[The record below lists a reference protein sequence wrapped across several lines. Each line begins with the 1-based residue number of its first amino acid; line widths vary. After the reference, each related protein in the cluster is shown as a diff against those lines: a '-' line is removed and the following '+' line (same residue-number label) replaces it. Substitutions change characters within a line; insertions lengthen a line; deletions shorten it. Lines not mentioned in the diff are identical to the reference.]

1 MTAFAAPVFWGSV
14 ALVAYAY
21 AGYPLLVWALG
32 RLSGRPSRTG
42 PVTPRVTVVIAAHN
56 EAARIGAK
64 LENCLT
70 LDYPP
75 GLLNV
80 IAVSDGSTDRTAA
93 VVRGYAE
100 RFPGRVDLIET
111 AERRGKASAL
121 NAAAAQATGDLLLL
135 GDVRQRFDPGVA
147 RALARNFLDRDVGA
161 VSGELILLGPGQDEL
176 HTGLGMYWR
185 YEKFVRQAESRRGSS
200 MGYTGAVSAVRRE
213 LFTPLSP
220 DTLVDDLV
228 VALRVIGRGYRVL
241 FEPAAR
247 AYDRV
252 SREPGREFARKVRT
266 LAGTLQ
272 TGLESRR
279 LVGPLPAGAWWQFF
293 SHKLLRLMVPFLLV
307 AAWVSSALVVD
318 PFYRAAWIAQT
329 AGYGLG
335 VLALLFP
342 ALVGRSRLGSLASTF
357 LMLNT
362 AAAVGVFSYLG
373 GRRLELWKAPAS
385 GPTPASDGRVIS

>member
-1 MTAFAAPVFWGSV
+1 MTLAAPVFWGSA
-14 ALVAYAY
+14 ALVGYAY
-21 AGYPLLVWALG
+21 VGYPLLAWMLG
-32 RLSGRPSRTG
+32 RFSGRPSSAG
-42 PVTPRVTVVIAAHN
+42 ASTPSITVVIAAHN
-56 EAARIGAK
+56 EEARIGTK
-64 LENCLT
+64 LENCLD
-70 LDYPP
+70 LDYPA

-80 IAVSDGSTDRTAA
+80 LVVSDGSTDRTAA
-93 VVRGYAE
+93 VVSGYAE
-100 RFPGRVDLIET
+100 RFPGRVDLIEV

-121 NAAAAQATGDLLLL
+121 NAAAAQATGELLLL
-135 GDVRQRFDPGVA
+135 ADVRQRFDRGVA
-147 RALARNFLDRDVGA
+147 LSLARHFHDPKVGA

-185 YEKFVRQAESRRGSS
+185 YEKFLRRAESRWGSS
-200 MGYTGAVSAVRRE
+200 MGYTGAVSAVRRG

-228 VALRVIGRGYRVL
+228 VALRVIARGYRVL
-241 FEPAAR
+241 FDPAAK
-247 AYDRV
+247 AYDTI
-252 SREPGREFARKVRT
+252 SREPGREFGRKVRT

-272 TGLESRR
+272 TGLESGR
-279 LVGPLPAGAWWQFF
+279 LVGRLSAGIWLQLL

-307 AAWVSSALVVD
+307 AAWVSSALAD
-318 PFYRAAWIAQT
+318 EPFYRAAWMAQT

-342 ALVGRSRLGSLASTF
+342 AAVGKSRVGALASTF

-373 GRRLELWKAPAS
+373 GSRLELWQAPA
-385 GPTPASDGRVIS
+385 PDRTPASDSSVVS